1 MENVV
6 ELFILINGIAKRIEL
21 FKDEKIT
28 VTSSIQNTND
38 IGKVFT
44 DFSQSFT
51 VPATDYNNAVFSH
64 WYESDVDNGFNH
76 KVRYNGFININ
87 TVPFREGS
95 FQLEKANRK
104 NGSIESYSVT
114 FYGNL
119 TQLKEL
125 FKEDKL
131 NTLKNPEFGNSA
143 YAELDHDY
151 NSTQVIN
158 RIIGTE
164 QSVMYPLLGS
174 DRKFE
179 YETGNSGL
187 DITTSSGAIHWN
199 NLFPAI
205 KITDIFGFIQSFY
218 GITFTGSFLDS
229 IQFSKLRLLLKNS
242 ESVNY
247 FTPPT
252 QINFNTKSITQNNTG
267 RPQVFDDM
275 DLTTDTLSFNW
286 DFDDD
291 RTRRIIC
298 PIVITP
304 TVSNIEYKLVV
315 MNNGIEWQVFDNLFG
330 NQTIYF
336 YDNSYYNDPTNYN
349 FTFFIQSNSA
359 MTFTSY
365 VEEDKRYENQSGVWG
380 EWLIRG
386 TAIQSTAQSTATNI
400 EIRSFVPDITVVD
413 FFNGILKMFN
423 LVIVPNSTTSFELV
437 PLELY
442 YQQGRV
448 LDLTKYIKSEE
459 FDIER
464 PKLFKSIKFEYEES
478 KSILN
483 NAFYNINGLRYGDL
497 VYTNDKSNESSNYEI
512 KAPFEDI
519 LFERT
524 EETEHKFLT
533 ATFIDK
539 DLKPYTP
546 KPVFIYPNGLI
557 TPLLTGTHRIKI
569 KKETGEENIT
579 TYNRFSNEIA
589 PIPSDFSY
597 LMSTNWGEFQ
607 SPYYQTNASSSLYN
621 RHYRNYITNLYD
633 IKTRVYKIKAIL
645 PDIMLGNTGN
655 GVANINSLKLSDR
668 IIIRDKRFIIN
679 SMTVDLTSGETD
691 LDLITDY
698 REVDNNNTIGY
709 RYSSSDSVLLDNTAQ
724 SYQMTIYKNEFDSF
738 SVTNTKVF
746 ATIPDKLNQ
755 TEDVTITIAIEANTT
770 GADRLQL
777 IDVDYSLNGITT
789 NVTLKITQKL

>member
-1 MENVV
+1 MTNQV
-6 ELFILINGIAKRIEL
+6 ELYIIIDEVAKRIEL
-21 FKDEKIT
+21 FKDEKIS
-28 VTSSIQNTND
+28 VTSSIQNSND

-51 VPATDYNNAVFSH
+51 IPATDYNNKVFSH

-76 KVRYNGFININ
+76 KIRYNGFININ
-87 TVPFREGS
+87 TVPFREGN

-104 NGSIESYSVT
+104 NGSIESYTVT

-131 NTLKNPEFGNSA
+131 NSLINPETLDSA
-143 YAELDHDY
+143 YNELNHVY

-158 RIIGTE
+158 RITTAN
-164 QSVMYPLLGS
+164 QNVMYPLLGNS
-174 DRKFE
+174 RKFE
-179 YETGNSGL
+179 YETGNAGL
-187 DITTSSGAIHWN
+187 DITTSSGAIVWN
-199 NLFPAI
+199 DLFPAI
-205 KITDIFGFIQSFY
+205 KLVDIFSFIQSNYNISFV
-218 GITFTGSFLDS
+218 GSFLES

-242 ESVNY
+242 EKVAY

-252 QINFNTKSITQNNTG
+252 KINFNTKSITQNNTG
-267 RPQVFDDM
+267 TTQVFDDM
-275 DLTTDTLSFNW
+275 NLTTDTLSFSW

-304 TVSNIEYKLVV
+304 TVSNIEYKLTV
-315 MNNGIEWQVFDNLFG
+315 MNNGVEWQVFENLFG

-349 FTFFIQSNSA
+349 FTFFIQSNSS

-365 VEEDKRYENQSGVWG
+365 VEQDKRFENLNGVWG
-380 EWLIRG
+380 NWLIRG
-386 TAIQSTAQSTATNI
+386 TAIQSTAQSTDTNI
-400 EIRSFVPDITVVD
+400 NIKSFVPDITVSD
-413 FFNGILKMFN
+413 FFSGILKMFN
-423 LVIVPNSTTSFELV
+423 LLIIPNSINEFELV

-442 YQQGRV
+442 YQQGRI
-448 LDLTKYIKSEE
+448 LDLTQYIKSEE

-464 PKLFKSIKFEYEES
+464 PKLYKSIKFEYEDS
-478 KSILN
+478 KNILN
-483 NAFYNINGLRYGDL
+483 NAFYGINNIKYGDL
-497 VYTNDKSNESSNYEI
+497 VYTNAQSNESANYEI
-512 KAPFEDI
+512 KAPFEDV

-524 EETEHKFLT
+524 QETAHQFLT

-539 DLKPYTP
+539 DLKAYTP
-546 KPVFIYPNGLI
+546 KPVFLYNNGLLS
-557 TPLLTGTHRIKI
+557 TPLTGTHRIKVT
-569 KKETGEENIT
+569 KESGEESIT
-579 TYNRFSNEIA
+579 NYNRFSNEITPVA
-589 PIPSDFSY
+589 SDFSY
-597 LMSTNWGEFQ
+597 LMSTNWGDFQ
-607 SPYYQTNASSSLYN
+607 SPYYQSYNSISLYA
-621 RHYRNYITNLYD
+621 RHYRNYIENLYN
-633 IKTRVYKIKAIL
+633 IKTRNYKIKAIL
-645 PDIMLGNTGN
+645 PDILLGNTGN

-679 SMTVDLTSGETD
+679 QMVVDLTTGETD
-691 LDLITDY
+691 FDLITDY
-698 REVDNNNTIGY
+698 REVDNVNTIGY

-724 SYQMTIYKNEFDSF
+724 SYQMTIYKNEYDSF

-755 TEDVTITIAIEANTT
+755 TEDVTINIVVEANPT

-777 IDVDYSLNGITT
+777 IDIDYSLNGIITT
-789 NVTLKITQKL
+789 VNLRITQKL

>member
-1 MENVV
+1 MTNQV
-6 ELFILINGIAKRIEL
+6 ELYILIEGIAKRIEL
-21 FKDEKIT
+21 FKDEKIS
-28 VTSSIQNTND
+28 VTSSIQNSND

-51 VPATDYNNAVFSH
+51 IPATDYNNKVFSH

-76 KVRYNGFININ
+76 KIRYNGFININ
-87 TVPFREGS
+87 TVPFRDGS

-104 NGSIESYSVT
+104 NGSIESYTVT

-131 NTLKNPEFGNSA
+131 NSLINPEFNNSA
-143 YAELDHDY
+143 YNELNHVY
-151 NSTQVIN
+151 NSTQVIS
-158 RIIGTE
+158 RIT
-164 QSVMYPLLGS
+164 SADSPVMYPLLGNS
-174 DRKFE
+174 RKFE
-179 YETGNSGL
+179 YETGNAGL

-199 NLFPAI
+199 DLFPAI
-205 KITDIFGFIQSFY
+205 KLVDIFSFIQSNY
-218 GITFTGSFLDS
+218 NITFVGSFLDS

-242 ESVNY
+242 EKVEY

-252 QINFNTKSITQNNTG
+252 KINFNTKSITQNNTG
-267 RPQVFDDM
+267 TTQVFDDM
-275 DLTTDTLSFNW
+275 NLTTDTLSFSW

-304 TVSNIEYKLVV
+304 TVSNIEYKLTV
-315 MNNGIEWQVFDNLFG
+315 MNNGVEWQVFENLFG

-349 FTFFIQSNSA
+349 FTFFIQSNSS

-365 VEEDKRYENQSGVWG
+365 VEQDKRFENLNGVWG
-380 EWLIRG
+380 NWLIRG
-386 TAIQSTAQSTATNI
+386 TAIQSTAQSTDTNI
-400 EIRSFVPDITVVD
+400 NIKSFVPDITVSD
-413 FFNGILKMFN
+413 FFSGILKMFN
-423 LVIVPNSTTSFELV
+423 LVIVPNSIKEFELV

-442 YQQGRV
+442 YQQGRI
-448 LDLTKYIKSEE
+448 LDLTQYIKSDD

-464 PKLFKSIKFEYEES
+464 PKLFKSIKFEYEDS
-478 KSILN
+478 KNILN
-483 NAFYNINGLRYGDL
+483 NAFYGLNNIKYGDL
-497 VYTNDKSNESSNYEI
+497 VYTNAQSNESANYEI
-512 KAPFEDI
+512 KAPFEDV

-524 EETEHKFLT
+524 EETDHQFLT

-539 DLKPYTP
+539 DLKAYTP
-546 KPVFIYPNGLI
+546 KPVFLYNNGLLS
-557 TPLLTGTHRIKI
+557 TPLTGTHRIKVT
-569 KKETGEENIT
+569 KESGEESIT
-579 TYNRFSNEIA
+579 NYNRFSNEIA
-589 PIPSDFSY
+589 PVASDFSY

-607 SPYYQTNASSSLYN
+607 SPYYQINASASLYN
-621 RHYRNYITNLYD
+621 RHYRNYIENLYNL
-633 IKTRVYKIKAIL
+633 KTRNYKIKAIL
-645 PDIMLGNTGN
+645 PDILLGNTGN
-655 GVANINSLKLSDR
+655 GVANINSLKLNDR

-679 SMTVDLTSGETD
+679 QMVVDLTNGETD
-691 LDLITDY
+691 FDLITDY
-698 REVDNNNTIGY
+698 REVDNVNTIGY

-755 TEDVTITIAIEANTT
+755 TEDVTINIVVEANPT
-770 GADRLQL
+770 GTDRLQL
-777 IDVDYSLNGITT
+777 IDIDYSLNGIITT
-789 NVTLKITQKL
+789 VNLRITQKL